1 MTQTDLAGAWI
12 ERPIRSTKVQDALA
26 AWELDATHRLRWNPY
41 TVRQCRK
48 HITQLAASAGKDDLA
63 DITVDDALAWL
74 MIQPSPQTARTRRSV
89 AGAVYRFLIMRG
101 VVKQNP
107 LAAVTM
113 PRVPA
118 GKGADIL
125 TFKEVQKV
133 LEVARRDCRDGRS
146 SGPARARF
154 YLFLWGTALRIGE
167 ARVQRWDDI
176 DWRTGVMRL
185 TKSKMRREDNVVL
198 PAWLIEELKKWPRR
212 GTCDLVLE
220 AIPSHQ
226 AVQRDFERAGITGKG
241 IYHRFRKGA
250 ISHMAKSG
258 VPLHVLA
265 KFSRHRNVNV
275 LMNSYVTVDAAEL
288 RMAQRLMAI

>member
-1 MTQTDLAGAWI
+1 
-12 ERPIRSTKVQDALA
+12 
-26 AWELDATHRLRWNPY
+26 
-41 TVRQCRK
+41 
-48 HITQLAASAGKDDLA
+48 
-63 DITVDDALAWL
+63 VDDALAWL
-74 MIQPSPQTARTRRSV
+74 MLQPSPQTARTRRSV

-101 VVKQNP
+101 VLRSNP
-107 LAAVTM
+107 LAGVTM

-125 TFKEVQKV
+125 THREVQQ
-133 LEVARRDCRDGRS
+133 LIRIANADNRDGRS

-154 YLFLWGTALRIGE
+154 YLFLWGTALRISE
-167 ARVQRWDDI
+167 ARAQRWDDI

-185 TKSKMRREDNVVL
+185 TKSKMRREDLVVL
-198 PAWLIEELKKWPRR
+198 PTWLIEELKRWPRR
-212 GTCDLVLE
+212 GSCALVLE
-220 AIPSHQ
+220 AVPSHK

-250 ISHMAKSG
+250 ISHMARSG

-288 RMAQRLMAI
+288 RMAQRLMAM